1 MFRILLFSAFC
12 LLLAAIG
19 KFLFMDDYLP
29 ADARRGAVSAA
40 LPGASGLTDRH
51 RDAADLFASAQ
62 SGGELDSLFEDA
74 LPAERTAANLD
85 AEARAIAR
93 DLLGSGVDEPRGAAA
108 LPNADDGAAAQ
119 QEASTGGTAAE
130 TAGEPQAPVS
140 SFAVESAVTVAPA
153 APVDENTALPSPAVV
168 AQPAGRSA
176 DGSRGESKPRVA
188 AAAGAASSA
197 ATPRKPSKENAR
209 EGRGVEKRPAAAV
222 AARSPAPKQVAKPER
237 SKPVAARDAATPRRE
252 GQSAGRAAVAQSSK
266 AGRAYQARVS
276 MPVGRSDRKLMA
288 RLEQETRGAP
298 ARSKSEP
305 AKRRNTS
312 TGGGMARSTSG
323 TDGDEIVSRWVGS
336 VATGVQRLMGH
347 ELNSVT
353 KPRSVV
359 GYCRSQP
366 DSWVFDEGRKQMV
379 YCGEVAAARS
389 SVVR

>member
-12 LLLAAIG
+12 LLLAAVG
-19 KFLFMDDYLP
+19 KFIFMDDYLP
-29 ADARRGAVSAA
+29 ADARGVAVSAA
-40 LPGASGLTDRH
+40 LSGASGLTDRQ
-51 RDAADLFASAQ
+51 RDAADMFVSAH
-62 SGGELDSLFEDA
+62 SGVELDSLFEDA
-74 LPAERTAANLD
+74 VPAAGAAANLD
-85 AEARAIAR
+85 AGARAIAR
-93 DLLGSGVDEPRGAAA
+93 DLLGGGVEEPQGAAA
-108 LPNADDGAAAQ
+108 LPNADAGADDGADDGAAAQ

-130 TAGEPQAPVS
+130 PPAPVS
-140 SFAVESAVTVAPA
+140 SLAGGSAVMVAPS
-153 APVDENTALPSPAVV
+153 APVDENTALPPPAAV
-168 AQPAGRSA
+168 AGPAGRTA
-176 DGSRGESKPRVA
+176 DVRRGESKPKVA
-188 AAAGAASSA
+188 
-197 ATPRKPSKENAR
+197 
-209 EGRGVEKRPAAAV
+209 AAAV
-222 AARSPAPKQVAKPER
+222 AAASSATSRKPSRESRREAAVVEKRPTPAVAARSQAPEQVAKAER
-237 SKPVAARDAATPRRE
+237 SKPVAARST

-266 AGRAYQARVS
+266 AGRAYQARVG

-389 SVVR
+389 SAAR